1 MYGLLGFFILALF
14 HLVGVW
20 LQHNGNIPLPGNVI
34 GLLLFLAALYM
45 RLVRLEWVEQAAQFL
60 LKHMLLFFIPYVV
73 GIIAF
78 APLLGEHW
86 FSILVGIG
94 GSTTA
99 VLLTTAW
106 SARRWKS
113 QPLMD
118 STQVQQSVSSP
129 TNKREETML

>member
-1 MYGLLGFFILALF
+1 MYGLLGFIILAAF

-20 LQHNGNIPLPGNVI
+20 LQHVGNIPLPGNVI
-34 GLLLFLAALYM
+34 GLLLFLFALYM
-45 RLVRLEWVEQAAQFL
+45 RWVRLEWVEQAAQFL

-86 FSILVGIG
+86 FSILAGIG

-99 VLLTTAW
+99 VLLATAW

-113 QPLMD
+113 QPSID
-118 STQVQQSVSSP
+118 AEQVPTSSP
-129 TNKREETML
+129 IEKRGERML